1 MRERNTA
8 TIPDSVDINGCLAI
22 GSDWTPNQDRRPR
35 PREGPSDV
43 MSLLSVMYPGT
54 PDFALS
60 CPIQRVPGTCCCH
73 PGPPVSFPLCRNKR
87 ATVSSHIFQEP
98 PSQPPDANNLLRHCP
113 LGPEEAQNNLHLES
127 SKRYLP
133 ASVIKGRNTNLFFFR
148 LDLPFCG
155 QLTFHQP
162 CGPPSPP
169 RLFAISLGFV
179 SDVDSEFAEPR
190 LLRPR
195 IVHSL
200 P

>member
-1 MRERNTA
+1 MTSSLFFLRERNTA

-35 PREGPSDV
+35 PKEGPSDV

-60 CPIQRVPGTCCCH
+60 CPIQRVLGTCCCH
-73 PGPPVSFPLCRNKR
+73 PGPPK
-87 ATVSSHIFQEP
+87 P

-133 ASVIKGRNTNLFFFR
+133 ASVIKGRNTNLFF
-148 LDLPFCG
+148 CG
-155 QLTFHQP
+155 
-162 CGPPSPP
+162 
-169 RLFAISLGFV
+169 
-179 SDVDSEFAEPR
+179 
-190 LLRPR
+190 
-195 IVHSL
+195 
-200 P
+200 